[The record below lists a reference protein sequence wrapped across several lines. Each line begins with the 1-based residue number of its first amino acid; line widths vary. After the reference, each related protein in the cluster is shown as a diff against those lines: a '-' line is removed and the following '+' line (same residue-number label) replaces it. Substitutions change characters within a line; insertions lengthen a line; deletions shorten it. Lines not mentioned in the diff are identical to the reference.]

1 MKLYVSILSCI
12 GAAWCAV
19 VPSLAQTATRDTLA
33 FRHMLSDGETI
44 SKYVPMA
51 TLAGAYAYIRERYPP
66 SSSSSSLTGFSP
78 ANYDGYYT
86 NYTYIHRVDRPS
98 DFVRD
103 DDLEAGLSWGSTA
116 YIPATKEN
124 QLLLPLQRLYDSA
137 KAYRAS
143 YKDESVEKRRL
154 VQALAA
160 FDTAAANKPVFFS
173 EIYGKFK
180 GNIGK
185 YVDHLYK
192 HSILCNQRRMDKFV
206 RYPKAEDL
214 QKDPGVQFVIGMALY
229 ELWIKDVREGAW
241 RALPMLNNLGHTA
254 QVTFIH

>member
-1 MKLYVSILSCI
+1 
-12 GAAWCAV
+12 
-19 VPSLAQTATRDTLA
+19 
-33 FRHMLSDGETI
+33 MLSGREAI

-51 TLAGAYAYIRERYPP
+51 TLAGAYAYIRDRYPP
-66 SSSSSSLTGFSP
+66 SSSSPKTGFSP

-103 DDLEAGLSWGSTA
+103 DDLEAGLVWGSTA
-116 YIPATKEN
+116 SIPDSKEN
-124 QLLLPLQRLYDSA
+124 RFLLPLQRLYDSA

-143 YKDESVEKRRL
+143 YKDEGAEKRRL
-154 VQALAA
+154 VQALTT
-160 FDTAAANKPVFFS
+160 FDTAAVNKPVFFS

-192 HSILCNQRRMDKFV
+192 RSILCRKSRMDKFV
-206 RYPKAEDL
+206 RYPKTEDL

-229 ELWIKDVREGAW
+229 ELWIKDVREGRVVDIAH
-241 RALPMLNNLGHTA
+241 AE
-254 QVTFIH
+254 

>member
-1 MKLYVSILSCI
+1 MKLYVFILSCI

-19 VPSLAQTATRDTLA
+19 APGLAQTAVRDTLA
-33 FRHMLSDGETI
+33 FRHMLSDREAI

-51 TLAGAYAYIRERYPP
+51 TLSGAYAYIRDRYPP
-66 SSSSSSLTGFSP
+66 SSSSSSLIGFSP

-103 DDLEAGLSWGSTA
+103 DDLEAGLNWESTA
-116 YIPATKEN
+116 FIPDNKEN

-143 YKDESVEKRRL
+143 YTDRDAEKQRL
-154 VQALAA
+154 VQALMA
-160 FDTAAANKPVFFS
+160 FDTAAVNKPVFFS
-173 EIYGKFK
+173 EIYGKFR

-185 YVDHLYK
+185 YVDHLYRR
-192 HSILCNQRRMDKFV
+192 SILCSMSRMDKFV

-214 QKDPGVQFVIGMALY
+214 QKDPGVQFVIGIALY
-229 ELWIKDVREGAW
+229 ELWIKDVREGRVVGIAH
-241 RALPMLNNLGHTA
+241 AE
-254 QVTFIH
+254 